1 MKDGLAVLSLIV
13 IVITLIVALCGSL
26 YVDQKKGLKQEPNT
40 KTLETYNTII
50 FILIMVLG
58 FINRLMLE

>member
-13 IVITLIVALCGSL
+13 IVIILVIALCGSL
-26 YVDQKKGLKQEPNT
+26 YVDQKKGLKQKPNT

-58 FINRLMLE
+58 FINRIMLK

>member
-13 IVITLIVALCGSL
+13 IVIILVIALCGSL
-26 YVDQKKGLKQEPNT
+26 YVDQKKRLKQKPNT